1 MDPVQQPSL
10 FPLFVLGIFF
20 IFMYFLA
27 IRPQNK
33 ERKQREAM
41 ISALEKGDEV
51 IVASGILGT
60 IKDMK
65 GNFIVV
71 TVSNQFD
78 LKLQKSAVASKLP
91 NGTLKSI
98 DNQ

>member
-51 IVASGILGT
+51 IG
-60 IKDMK
+60 
-65 GNFIVV
+65 
-71 TVSNQFD
+71 
-78 LKLQKSAVASKLP
+78 
-91 NGTLKSI
+91 
-98 DNQ
+98 